1 MKLLRIFSLLLILI
15 SISHQID
22 SNQNLIIKN
31 DSKLSKFICRL
42 IFDLKRKNPN
52 AKFVAIGTTMQND
65 FEKNLIDKISYCL
78 SKNEMA
84 KMNFDFNEKFV
95 DKIKA
100 KSADFVILIAD
111 EIKLANLFNF
121 ILNNYETPPAL
132 NFMSKFLIVNSNSK
146 NANSLAT
153 TMTDCNI
160 FNFGILYEDVND
172 ETTVFTANFFFNTT
186 EIHKRIKREEII
198 DRIYPDKL
206 KNLNGY
212 SYKTFM
218 SLLLAHVDKSTGEV
232 FSKYFYF
239 LQEISKIQNAKINL
253 TVWPSTDTTIVLRE
267 VEKSLEKQNFD
278 LLLFR
283 FSQNNSYDSRL
294 DIYEQNGICFI
305 IPTVTKHSENFNLF
319 PGVFSKNFQLLLI
332 FSKFFIIFIWRLFKK
347 RGVNNS
353 ASKIALFLWA
363 SACDQSLK
371 LRQNRLVLTV
381 MLQFFVIGIFYR
393 NLIFNAEFTSI
404 MTVPTTDF
412 RYKTISEVIESK
424 EKFITEGFVAHY
436 LKYNEI
442 YQKIQKEGR
451 VKIRSFN
458 SYFSKDFGDRII
470 IFQCKIV
477 PTYER
482 MNNWSPDSYYLLPE
496 KIYPHYNQLEVGILN
511 PFKEKFQKYIDLSFE
526 SGLMQIWETFYIL
539 KTLGIKRKYF
549 EKNDENILTW
559 KEIKLAFLQLGAGLT
574 LATFGFIC
582 EILHFH
588 IFRHWF
594 GKICGILKRKI
605 LVKKERKVMKVK
617 RINLGKKKTRN
628 PRRLNVK
635 KTKVHPANNQLFYL
649 E

>member
-1 MKLLRIFSLLLILI
+1 MKLFRIFSLLLILI
-15 SISHQID
+15 SISHQVD

-52 AKFVAIGTTMQND
+52 AKFVAIGTTMEND

-84 KMNFDFNEKFV
+84 KMNFDFNKKFV

-100 KSADFVILIAD
+100 KSADLVILIAD
-111 EIKLANLFNF
+111 KIDIETLFEF
-121 ILNNYETPPAL
+121 IISDRKPFAAFD
-132 NFMSKFLIVNSNSK
+132 FMSKFLIVNSNSK
-146 NANSLAT
+146 SANSLAT
-153 TMTDCNI
+153 TMTDYHI

-172 ETTVFTANFFFNTT
+172 ETTVFTTNLFFNTT

-206 KNLNGY
+206 KNLNKY
-212 SYKTFM
+212 NYKVIV
-218 SLLLAHVDKSTGEV
+218 SVLKAYIDKSSGET
-232 FSKYFYF
+232 FSKYLYF
-239 LQEISKIQNAKINL
+239 LEEISKIQNAKINL
-253 TVWPSTDTTIVLRE
+253 TLWPSTDS
-267 VEKSLEKQNFD
+267 SLIISEIYKILADQNFD
-278 LLLFR
+278 ILLFDIA
-283 FSQNNSYDSRL
+283 QIDIIDSRL
-294 DIYEQNGICFI
+294 NIYEENGICVI
-305 IPTVTKHSENFNLF
+305 IPSTKTRPGNLNIF
-319 PGVFSKNFQLLLI
+319 MSIFFKSHKNLVLVLI
-332 FSKFFIIFIWRLFKK
+332 SVILFIWKLYKK
-347 RGVNNS
+347 RGAKNS
-353 ASKIALFLWA
+353 VSKVALFLWA
-363 SACDQSLK
+363 SSYDQSLN
-371 LRQNRLVLTV
+371 LRQNRLVLTF
-381 MLQFFVIGIFYR
+381 MLQLFVFSMVFR
-393 NLIFNAEFTSI
+393 NFILNADFTSI
-404 MTVPTTDF
+404 MTVQSDQK
-412 RYKTISEVIESK
+412 YENVSEVIESN
-424 EKFITEGFVAHY
+424 EKFIIECFVEYYLENTEEF
-436 LKYNEI
+436 LKINA
-442 YQKIQKEGR
+442 EGR
-451 VKIRSFN
+451 LQVEKNIE
-458 SYFSKDFGDRII
+458 YISKDFGDRII
-470 IFQCKIV
+470 ISQCNFV
-477 PTYER
+477 QTYAK

-496 KIYPHYNQLEVGILN
+496 KIYPHYSQFEVGILN

-549 EKNDENILTW
+549 EKNDESILTW
-559 KEIKLAFLQLGAGLT
+559 KEIRIAYFHIFGIGFTLAFFSFL
-574 LATFGFIC
+574 C

-635 KTKVHPANNQLFYL
+635 RTKVYPANNQLFYL